1 MSLMFMLYL
10 LFFQAQG
17 AKSEFSLPAK
27 IVEVHDGDT
36 ITVEFKVEAKV
47 RLLDCWAPELK
58 TKEGDAAKDFLS
70 KFLPVGSD
78 VLVKIPFNGKLNES
92 FSFGRVLGNVY
103 KDTDGDGEVEN
114 LSNLMVKWGF
124 ATEKKPK

>member
-1 MSLMFMLYL
+1 M
-10 LFFQAQG
+10 
-17 AKSEFSLPAK
+17 
-27 IVEVHDGDT
+27 
-36 ITVEFKVEAKV
+36 
-47 RLLDCWAPELK
+47 LDCWAPELK

-114 LSNLMVKWGF
+114 LSNLMVKLGF